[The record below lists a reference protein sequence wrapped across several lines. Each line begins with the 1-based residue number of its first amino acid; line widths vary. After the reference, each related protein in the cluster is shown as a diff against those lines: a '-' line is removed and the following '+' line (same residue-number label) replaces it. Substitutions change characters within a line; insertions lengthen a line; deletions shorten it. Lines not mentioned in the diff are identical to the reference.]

1 MVACCFHVTAAAQR
15 KLRMMQ
21 LARDKERH
29 RQAEI
34 QRARMDQVQSPAPF
48 CSEVIM
54 PAKRAH
60 AYTLLLDSLH
70 AMLMLVRRPLPNV
83 SWSGGASGKRRAQRR
98 WRRTAGR
105 QLSRQKKLV

>member
-1 MVACCFHVTAAAQR
+1 
-15 KLRMMQ
+15 MMQ

-54 PAKRAH
+54 PQSEH
-60 AYTLLLDSLH
+60 TLTPFALT
-70 AMLMLVRRPLPNV
+70 VCTQ
-83 SWSGGASGKRRAQRR
+83 G
-98 WRRTAGR
+98 
-105 QLSRQKKLV
+105 